1 MKPHHIAAL
10 FLFICGGLLAYTIH
24 QKNPDGAIRWAIILY
39 LFGTIIFFYEKLP
52 RWLRPIVVVLPV
64 IGAGRIA
71 YVHFTNGNIVLAVVT
86 CIALITVG
94 APMLNRDSRPSRKQY
109 DLGWNLLHMLG
120 LLFHSFRSLC
130 GCFYSSSDNK
140 INAHVKN

>member
-71 YVHFTNGNIVLAVVT
+71 YGHFTNGNIVLAVVT

-94 APMLNRDSRPSRKQY
+94 APMLNRDKPTVKETIRPWLEPAPYVGIVVS
-109 DLGWNLLHMLG
+109 LVSLVVWLL
-120 LLFHSFRSLC
+120 LLFFR
-130 GCFYSSSDNK
+130 
-140 INAHVKN
+140 

>member
-71 YVHFTNGNIVLAVVT
+71 YGHFTNGNIVLAVVT

-94 APMLNRDSRPSRKQY
+94 APMLNRDKPTVKETIRPWLEPAPYVGIVVS
-109 DLGWNLLHMLG
+109 LVSLVVLLLS
-120 LLFHSFRSLC
+120 LFLPR
-130 GCFYSSSDNK
+130 
-140 INAHVKN
+140 